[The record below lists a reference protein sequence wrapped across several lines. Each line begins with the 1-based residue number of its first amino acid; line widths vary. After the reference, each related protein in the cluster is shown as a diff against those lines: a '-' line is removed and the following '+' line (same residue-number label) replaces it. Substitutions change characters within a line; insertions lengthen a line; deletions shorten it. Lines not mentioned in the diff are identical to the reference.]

1 MAVRPRG
8 EPAYRRSYE
17 DDVGLAVIEAVA
29 TVDDSSPTEIGPL
42 NDVLD
47 PEALDDLFGS
57 THDGRA
63 RAGGVIRFVFEGRPI
78 VIDSAC
84 REVVVYEQTSFTGD

>member
-8 EPAYRRSYE
+8 EPAHRRTYE
-17 DDVGLAVIEAVA
+17 DDVCLAVIEAVA
-29 TVDDSSPTEIGPL
+29 AVDDSPPTEIGPL

-57 THDGRA
+57 TCDGRA
-63 RAGGVIRFVFEGRPI
+63 RPGGVIRFVFEGRP
-78 VIDSAC
+78 VVVDSAC
-84 REVVVYEQTSFTGD
+84 RKVVVYE